1 MYLPAQFEEKRIEV
15 LHELIR
21 THPLAAL
28 VTLGPQGL
36 DANHVP
42 MLLDPEPAPY
52 GTLRF
57 HLSRANPQWKDFS
70 NEAGALAIFSGPE
83 HYITPL
89 WYESTREHGR
99 AVPTWN
105 FVMVHAHGHLALF
118 EGEALRR
125 HVEELT
131 ERHESGFEPPWR
143 VSDAPAGFIDGML
156 KGIIGVE
163 MTIERLEGKWKV
175 SQNRTDDDRAG
186 VIAGLDEMNTP
197 ESIEMA
203 RLVEERLKRK

>member
-1 MYLPAQFEEKRIEV
+1 MYLPAHFEEKRIEV

-21 THPLAAL
+21 AHPLAAL

-42 MLLDPEPAPY
+42 MALDPEPAPY

-57 HLSRANPQWKDFS
+57 HLSRANAQWRDFS
-70 NEAGALAIFSGPE
+70 PEAGALAIFSGPE

-105 FVMVHAHGHLALF
+105 FAVVHAHGRLKLF
-118 EGEALRR
+118 EGDALRR
-125 HVEELT
+125 HVQELT
-131 ERHESGFEPPWR
+131 ERHEAGFEKPWH
-143 VSDAPAGFIDGML
+143 VSDAPAPFIDGML
-156 KGIIGVE
+156 KAIMGIE
-163 MTIERLEGKWKV
+163 MPIERLEGKWKA
-175 SQNRTDDDRAG
+175 SQNRSDADRAG
-186 VIAGLDEMNTP
+186 VIVGLDQMDTP

-203 RLVEERLKRK
+203 RLVEERLKQK